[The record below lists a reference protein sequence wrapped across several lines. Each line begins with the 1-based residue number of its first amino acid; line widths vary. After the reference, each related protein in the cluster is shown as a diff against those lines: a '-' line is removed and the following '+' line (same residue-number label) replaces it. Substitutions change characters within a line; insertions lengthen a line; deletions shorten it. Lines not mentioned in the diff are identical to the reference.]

1 MRANVLLD
9 EGPTPSEI
17 RQIER
22 RLRFEFNTD
31 HRRLLET
38 VQPAGT
44 GWLHCKKDSV
54 EHIRVALDWPL
65 EGLLFDAENND
76 FWPDGWC
83 PKLASTSDQS
93 RIATE
98 HIETWPTLIPLT
110 GIGTCQRRQRLPGAP
125 VFSGYQSD
133 VIVYGRDLLEYLQH
147 ELRPAQRPAP
157 IDDENRK
164 MTAAL
169 RRRRGRIGVSHEDP
183 PCSGCAHILPGVLH
197 LSQPFTTRRARHLT
211 DVGPWALVS
220 GNLASNLTDPNGPTL
235 FGNGNGYEQTAH
247 VAGPVVDEA

>member
-9 EGPTPSEI
+9 EGLTPSEI

-110 GIGTCQRRQRLPGAP
+110 GMGTCQRRQRLPAHP
-125 VFSGYQSD
+125 YSPAIKAMSSSMAEIFWNTCNTSSGQHNAQPRSTMRT
-133 VIVYGRDLLEYLQH
+133 GR
-147 ELRPAQRPAP
+147 
-157 IDDENRK
+157 
-164 MTAAL
+164 
-169 RRRRGRIGVSHEDP
+169 
-183 PCSGCAHILPGVLH
+183 
-197 LSQPFTTRRARHLT
+197 
-211 DVGPWALVS
+211 
-220 GNLASNLTDPNGPTL
+220 
-235 FGNGNGYEQTAH
+235 
-247 VAGPVVDEA
+247 